1 MALFLASGEARI
13 RQLVGDALETD
24 LPCFEDESS
33 YVNGQNIAVDGG
45 LSSSHPVVP
54 GHWL

>member
-13 RQLVGDALETD
+13 RLLVDDVLRTD

-45 LSSSHPVVP
+45 LSSSHPVIP
-54 GHWL
+54 GHSA

>member
-1 MALFLASGEARI
+1 MALFLASGEAWI
-13 RQLVGDALETD
+13 RLLVGNVLGTD

-45 LSSSHPVVP
+45 LSSSHPVIP
-54 GHWL
+54 GHWA